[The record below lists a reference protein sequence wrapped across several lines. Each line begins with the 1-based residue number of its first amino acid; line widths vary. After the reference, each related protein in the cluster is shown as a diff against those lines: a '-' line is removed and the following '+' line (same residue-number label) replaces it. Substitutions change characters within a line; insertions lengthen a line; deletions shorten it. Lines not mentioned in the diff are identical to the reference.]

1 MQPKNDTNC
10 PQIRENSSDNLSSD
24 LPPTHRK
31 YNKNRG
37 RQKRKYR
44 TRISQIITEII
55 DNPSF
60 PKKRIENA
68 YPDLTDA
75 EVEEK
80 YVHFAKKWAEIRH
93 NKKNN
98 KKSVP
103 PELAKGLTLD
113 DFANLTSDFLGSKGV
128 NRDVVN
134 RVLHT
139 GDDNVRVRSRKVN
152 ENTIKTV
159 SYFTENYTFNELL
172 DMAAEAIA
180 DSKKAEST
188 YESCEISL
196 IQKKGDEKLSEN
208 ITELRL
214 QDVVDKYIK
223 EYGYKHLLTEVMKI
237 SGYKDETKAKALV
250 FDLLIGSQPPIAIIV
265 VLSQMLQISAEEMID
280 IVRKS
285 FIF

>member
-1 MQPKNDTNC
+1 M
-10 PQIRENSSDNLSSD
+10 PQKTDANYQQTMRKDSGND
-24 LPPTHRK
+24 LPHDLPR
-31 YNKNRG
+31 NKHNNRG
-37 RQKRKYR
+37 RQKKYR
-44 TRISQIITEII
+44 TRISQTIAEII
-55 DNPSF
+55 DNPTF

-68 YPDLTDA
+68 YLELTDA

-80 YVHFAKKWAEIRH
+80 YVNFAKKWAEIRH
-93 NKKNN
+93 NKKNS

-159 SYFTENYTFNELL
+159 SYFTEKYTFNELL

-188 YESCEISL
+188 YKSCEISL
-196 IQKKGDEKLSEN
+196 VQKREDESEH
-208 ITELRL
+208 IEFKL
-214 QDVVDKYIK
+214 QDLIDQYIK
-223 EYGYKHLLTEVMKI
+223 KYGYKHLLTEVMKI

-280 IVRKS
+280 IVKRS

>member
-1 MQPKNDTNC
+1 MSLKSDTNLPQTIGEDWGSDLVSQSKKNPKNK
-10 PQIRENSSDNLSSD
+10 R
-24 LPPTHRK
+24 PTKKH
-31 YNKNRG
+31 
-37 RQKRKYR
+37 R
-44 TRISQIITEII
+44 TRISQAIAEII
-55 DNPSF
+55 DSPTF
-60 PKKRIENA
+60 PKKRIEDA

-80 YVHFAKKWAEIRH
+80 YHHFAKKWTEIRH
-93 NKKNN
+93 NKKFN

-103 PELAKGLTLD
+103 PELAKGLSLD

-139 GDDNVRVRSRKVN
+139 GDDAVQVRSRKVN

-159 SYFTENYTFNELL
+159 SYFTEKYTFDELL

-180 DSKKAEST
+180 DSKKSET
-188 YESCEISL
+188 TNNSCEISL
-196 IQKKGDEKLSEN
+196 IQGKKDNECSDKN
-208 ITELRL
+208 ISDLRMSNIID
-214 QDVVDKYIK
+214 QYIK
-223 EYGYKHLLTEVMKI
+223 KYGYKHLLDEIMKI
-237 SGYKDETKAKALV
+237 SGYEEETKAKALV

-280 IVRKS
+280 IVRRS
-285 FIF
+285 FILS